1 MQGQTLNICAVI
13 GLDVFH
19 YCLQVLTCTDIFMS
33 DPKDHE
39 LDNCRK
45 ALGECQKLLCSSEA
59 DVDASIRSKENLLK
73 TFQELQNKHQVGKI

>member
-1 MQGQTLNICAVI
+1 MTE
-13 GLDVFH
+13 
-19 YCLQVLTCTDIFMS
+19 
-33 DPKDHE
+33 PKDHE

-73 TFQELQNKHQVGKI
+73 TFQELQNKHQVGKIYKPTLNCFSIVFFSSPINY

>member
-1 MQGQTLNICAVI
+1 MQGQTLNICVVI
-13 GLDVFH
+13 GVSGCFP
-19 YCLQVLTCTDIFMS
+19 VLLASNDIFLT